1 LTCEISRS
9 LASPVQASGAD
20 LQKTALGR
28 LYEKLASPKYSDFRL
43 INAVHDSILLE
54 VPDKRKGEASRLLQS
69 VMEEAG
75 NEMLKVIP
83 CLTEVE
89 VGKDWS
95 FGKNRRRNGLGG
107 MFSRVASMMRR
118 IF

>member
-1 LTCEISRS
+1 MVDPQQRNALINT
-9 LASPVQASGAD
+9 PVQARRAAD

-28 LYEKLASPKYSDFRL
+28 LYEKLCSPTKYSDFRL

-54 VPDKRKGEASRLLQS
+54 VPDKRKGEASKLLQS

-83 CLTEVE
+83 CLTDVE

-95 FGKNRRRNGLGG
+95 FGQ
-107 MFSRVASMMRR
+107 
-118 IF
+118 